1 MSDRVPS
8 PTRPDE
14 AAFHEL
20 QFLVRNLV
28 EELAGFRRRA
38 LAAESRLRDVEALQ
52 PPSGNGAHAGEGA
65 PAAAPAFP
73 PGALA
78 SRLAELERENANLRA
93 RLESAADRT
102 RRMLD
107 RVRFL
112 RQQHATAGER

>member
-8 PTRPDE
+8 PVRPDE

-28 EELAGFRRRA
+28 DELAGFRRRA
-38 LAAESRLRDVEALQ
+38 LAAESRLRELETE
-52 PPSGNGAHAGEGA
+52 PPASGNGAAPLDAPA
-65 PAAAPAFP
+65 PAAPSAA
-73 PGALA
+73 
-78 SRLAELERENANLRA
+78 RLAELEGENAMLRA

-102 RRMLD
+102 RRMLE

-112 RQQHATAGER
+112 RQQHAATGER